1 MLTLFTYENQR
12 PDRSVIE
19 RNIIKGRKYTY
30 ITATKA
36 LASVRER
43 EGLIPEHQHLEDD
56 RGDRR
61 KMILFSNII
70 RAWTKQTYALSSR
83 GEEKVMLFRA
93 MNEVSKGTTQ
103 LRDLLRHDFA
113 SWIRILYGLAALGID
128 LRYTSLPEE
137 KRKQLVNPVIETH
150 LKDIQSSFYIRL
162 EAEGKKLFEAAARD
176 YLKTTSSPTSLII
189 MEGFTYFTDLQEWF
203 IEQCS
208 KQGKEIV
215 FIVPYREC
223 QKQAFSIIEE
233 TYKIVASHC
242 RFTLDTPEIS
252 ENTDVTFLQKKLL
265 HNESNAVFPDPVLNV
280 CLSQYPNRD
289 RELQGC
295 IVQLKRWFDSG
306 YEPKEVVV
314 VMRRSKEFIDRLRD
328 YMAMNPLFYQDKK
341 TKETRKVEL
350 VTNPRLLLLTP
361 VGRFILNLYQIWQEN
376 SLHLQ
381 ADLLESVLSSGWL
394 GARVQDLTPVFRA
407 VKYQYFTTCRSKEEW
422 LFVLQQ
428 LEQDSEKDTVF
439 RLPVQLVDK
448 ETVRKW
454 REVIELLDRV
464 CNRLFNQNEIS
475 VARHIEIL
483 QEELN
488 QMLPKDLRK
497 AERIVLMKIQ
507 DVFKELSTYFSIPLT
522 TEEFGDAIHA
532 LTKGGNTDEEDEN
545 QNDGEELNADLLRI
559 VTPETMDGM
568 AYKAVL
574 YLGCDNVHVPVLYP
588 EPWPFYL
595 DGRVKHLMT
604 ERYMFLTVVRSA
616 SEQLVLTFAQKDG
629 DRSFQPSTYMQEVQR
644 LLGTKKEVQGIL
656 DTLDMSLAHDGVKA
670 VKIRSA
676 KRKSY
681 DLSELAHYGLCPLRY
696 RLELLHPEARMYRNE
711 WQLQVYAQST
721 WLNRIYGRIEQSS
734 LKSSNE
740 KSFYKSL
747 LTFMEVTRGEIRR
760 MFPAFSP
767 IVWHAIEIQV
777 KDQLAYLANKQ
788 HSFFRSLF
796 KGSKE
801 SFSIL
806 IEGEVEE
813 RTIKVTFEIP
823 YMLQTARFYRALFGD
838 LLSGEWLLPGKDE
851 SDGKEGDGGVEIEG
865 IQLFSNQ
872 YQAVTWWR
880 DTINSFFAI
889 EKEQVISKNRHTKKL
904 EEHYESLSE
913 KIGQLV
919 KNIESNNFPMHPG
932 EHCTS
937 CPVRQ
942 ECLGI
947 GSLLGEVV
955 E

>member
-1 MLTLFTYENQR
+1 MLTLYTYENQR
-12 PDRSVIE
+12 PDRSLIE
-19 RNIIKGRKYTY
+19 KNIIKGRNYTY

-43 EGLIPEHQHLEDD
+43 EGLIPEHQRLEDD
-56 RGDRR
+56 RGEKR

-70 RAWTKQTYALSSR
+70 RAWTKRRYALSSR

-93 MNEVSKGTTQ
+93 MNEVSKGTPQ

-128 LRYTSLPEE
+128 LRFTSLPDE

-150 LKDIQSSFYIRL
+150 LKDIQSSFYVRL
-162 EAEGKKLFEAAARD
+162 EAEGKRLFEAAARD
-176 YLKTTSSPTSLII
+176 YLQTDSSPTDLVI
-189 MEGFTYFTDLQEWF
+189 MEGFTYFNDLQQWF

-208 KQGKEIV
+208 KQGKDIV

-233 TYKIVASHC
+233 TYKIVDFDHRVA
-242 RFTLDTPEIS
+242 LDTPEIS
-252 ENTDVTFLQKKLL
+252 EKADIAFLQGQFLQ
-265 HNESNAVFPDPVLNV
+265 NESSAVFLDTVSNV
-280 CLSQYPNRD
+280 HLGQYPNRD

-295 IVQLKRWFDSG
+295 IAQLKRWFDSG

-328 YMAMNPLFYQDKK
+328 YMAMNPLYYQDK
-341 TKETRKVEL
+341 TTGEMRTVEL
-350 VTNPRLLLLTP
+350 VTSPRLLLLTP
-361 VGRFILNLYQIWQEN
+361 VGRFILNLYQIWKEN

-381 ADLLESVLSSGWL
+381 ADLLESILSSGWL
-394 GARVQDLTPVFRA
+394 GARVQDSTPVFRA
-407 VKYQYFTTCRSKEEW
+407 VKYQYFTTCTSKEEW
-422 LFVLQQ
+422 FSVLKK
-428 LEQDSEKDTVF
+428 LEQDCEKDKAF

-454 REVIELLDRV
+454 REVIELLDRA
-464 CNRLFNQNEIS
+464 CNRLFNQKEIS

-488 QMLPKDLRK
+488 QMLPKDLRR
-497 AERIVLMKIQ
+497 AERFVLVQIQ
-507 DVFKELSTYFSIPLT
+507 NVFQELSTYFSIPLT

-532 LTKGGNTDEEDEN
+532 LTKGENADEEDEN
-545 QNDGEELNADLLRI
+545 QYEEVNADLLRI
-559 VTPETMDGM
+559 VTPETLDGM
-568 AYKAVL
+568 IYKAVL

-588 EPWPFYL
+588 EPWPFYV
-595 DGRVKHLMT
+595 DGRRKHLMT

-616 SEQLVLTFAQKDG
+616 TEQLVLSYSQKDG
-629 DRSFQPSTYMQEVQR
+629 DRSFQPSTYMQEIER
-644 LLGTKKEVQGIL
+644 LLGIKRGVQGIL
-656 DTLDMSLAHDGVKA
+656 DTLDLSLAHNGVKA
-670 VKIRSA
+670 IKLRSA

-711 WQLQVYAQST
+711 WQLQIYAQST
-721 WLNRIYGRIEQSS
+721 WLNRIYGRIEQSD
-734 LKSSNE
+734 LKSSDEN
-740 KSFYKSL
+740 SFYQSL
-747 LTFMEVTRGEIRR
+747 LAFMELTREEIRR

-777 KDQLAYLANKQ
+777 KDQLEYLANWQ
-788 HSFFRSLF
+788 HRYFRNVF

-806 IEGEVEE
+806 IDGEVEE
-813 RTIKVTFEIP
+813 RTIKITFEIP
-823 YMLQTARFYRALFGD
+823 YMLESKRFNLALFGD

-851 SDGKEGDGGVEIEG
+851 SGDKAGLGEEEIEG
-865 IQLFSNQ
+865 VQLFSNQ

-880 DTINSFFAI
+880 KTINSFFAI
-889 EKEQVISKNRHTKKL
+889 EKRQAVVKNEQMQKL
-904 EEHYESLSE
+904 KEHFESLP
-913 KIGQLV
+913 KKVGQLV
-919 KNIESNNFPMHPG
+919 KNIESNRFPMHSG

-947 GSLLGEVV
+947 SSSLGEVV